1 MAEAVKSAAM
11 RAGTATT
18 TVLAERY
25 VLREVVIDA
34 VSSHLANKLR
44 GIPRRRSPIELLSQI
59 EQFLS
64 SVHEH
69 CI

>member
-44 GIPRRRSPIELLSQI
+44 GIPTAEITN
-59 EQFLS
+59 
-64 SVHEH
+64 
-69 CI
+69 

>member
-18 TVLAERY
+18 TVLPNAMSSARSSSTLC
-25 VLREVVIDA
+25 LRTSQTNSEEF
-34 VSSHLANKLR
+34 
-44 GIPRRRSPIELLSQI
+44 PRRRSSIELLSQI